1 MRPVARF
8 DRRGLVA
15 VAVLIVLAAAAAHLS
30 PVASPWGGTLVPPEA
45 VPVPPVPGDGGIVG
59 SLMLLLPLY
68 GVLRFAARFG
78 RTPRGGR

>member
-1 MRPVARF
+1 MRPVARL
-8 DRRGLVA
+8 DRRALGA
-15 VAVLIVLAAAAAHLS
+15 VAALIVLAAAAAHLS
-30 PVASPWGGTLVPPEA
+30 PVPSPA
-45 VPVPPVPGDGGIVG
+45 MAPVPPVPGDGGIVG